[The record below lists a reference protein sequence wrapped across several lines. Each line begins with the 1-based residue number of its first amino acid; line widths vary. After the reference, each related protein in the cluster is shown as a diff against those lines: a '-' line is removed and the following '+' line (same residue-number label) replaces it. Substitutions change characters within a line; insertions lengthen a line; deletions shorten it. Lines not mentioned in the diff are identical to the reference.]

1 MATIQKRERKN
12 GPIYR
17 VMVRIQGFPEQTKSF
32 KRLTDAKMWA
42 QQTESDIRKGDFKNV
57 VKEASKHTL
66 SKVIERYA
74 EDILPSKATNTQ
86 RAESTWLAAW
96 DRELGTYALSFI
108 TTELISK
115 KMKAIANAGD
125 ARQDNPTGTKSPRTM
140 KHYRGTLELLFK
152 YAIEWGWT
160 ANNPVEG
167 IKQAGKINNNRAR
180 FLDDDERGDL
190 ITACKNSPNKQLHAV
205 VIFALST
212 GARKNEILS
221 LKDGDLDLEKNTAIL
236 RDTKNGETRSVPIMG
251 PLQKLMK
258 DQINRRDKLNK
269 KLPAPTD
276 YIFPRRDGLKP
287 IDIRKAWENARDKAK
302 IQDFRFHDLRHSAA
316 SYLAMN
322 GATLLEIAAVLGH
335 KTLQMVKRYSHLSED
350 HTRGIIEKMNEKMF

>member
-12 GPIYR
+12 GPVYR
-17 VMVRIQGFPEQTKSF
+17 AMIRIQGFPEQTKSF

-42 QQTESDIRKGDFKNV
+42 QQTESDIRKGEFKNV

-66 SKVIERYA
+66 SKVIERYK
-74 EDILPSKATNTQ
+74 EDILPSKAANTQ
-86 RAESTWLAAW
+86 RAESTWLTVW
-96 DRELGTYALSFI
+96 DRELGQYALSFI

-115 KMKAIANAGD
+115 KMKTIAKAGD
-125 ARQDNPTGTKSPRTM
+125 GRQDKPTGTKSPRTM

-152 YAIEWGWT
+152 HAIEWGWA
-160 ANNPVEG
+160 ANNPVEN
-167 IKQAGKINNNRAR
+167 IKQLGKINNNRVR
-180 FLDDDERGDL
+180 FLDDDERSAL
-190 ITACKNSPNKQLHAV
+190 IEACKNSPNKQLHAV

-221 LKDGDLDLEKNTAIL
+221 IKDGDLDLERNTAIL

-251 PLQKLMK
+251 PLQDLMK
-258 DQINRRDKLNK
+258 NQIKLRDELNK
-269 KLPAPTD
+269 KLPKPSEF
-276 YIFPRRDGLKP
+276 IFPRKDGLKS
-287 IDIRKAWENARDKAK
+287 IDIRKAWENARGKAG
-302 IQDFRFHDLRHSAA
+302 IVDFRFHDLRHSAA

-335 KTLQMVKRYSHLSED
+335 KTLQMVKRYSHLSES
-350 HTRGIIEKMNEKMF
+350 HTRDIIEKMNEKIF